1 MKNIQTFKEFLNE
14 YQTYANYGSRET
26 PESIKA
32 DLVFCVNKLIPV
44 KNLKDAAK
52 EIVSVEDKSDDT
64 KGIKFEIVLKS
75 RDVIDAFKVSAAPG
89 NWEWHLNKK
98 KMSEGQVREAL
109 EDKMYTPFEK
119 WLRHYEMRDPYY
131 QMADDHRSYKSGQ
144 AQEEYVR
151 KLYDKL
157 SASDKKKADQHIEKT
172 K

>member
-1 MKNIQTFKEFLNE
+1 MKNIQTFQEFLNE
-14 YQTYANYGSRET
+14 YQTYAKYGSRET
-26 PESIKA
+26 PGSVKA
-32 DLVFCVNKLIPV
+32 DVILNVKDLIPV
-44 KNLKDAAK
+44 PAKDVDK
-52 EIVSVEDKSDDT
+52 EIVSVEDQSDDT

-75 RDVIDAFKVSAAPG
+75 KDVIHAFKISAAPG
-89 NWEWHLNKK
+89 HWEWHLNKK
-98 KMSEGQVREAL
+98 KMTVSQIIETL

-144 AQEEYVR
+144 AQEEHVR